1 MSHHIST
8 LCGQNAVWG
17 LPQKKEVI
25 PIAGDDLVFLDFL
38 SRPPCGGMSAFAFA
52 RRARQSRAVFVF
64 ALALLAGLRFLLRY
78 TTTGAEA
85 DARVRGRGR
94 SVSAQRKR

>member
-1 MSHHIST
+1 MST
-8 LCGQNAVWG
+8 
-17 LPQKKEVI
+17 
-25 PIAGDDLVFLDFL
+25 
-38 SRPPCGGMSAFAFA
+38 FAIA

-85 DARVRGRGR
+85 DVRVRARGR
-94 SVSAQRKR
+94 VVCVHRQRG